1 MLEIFHVIMI
11 YLGIIGKTFSEAGLR
26 DVIVQ
31 SDVIAIRSVH
41 KTLSG
46 KMYIRTVR
54 LHKVVYE
61 AL

>member
-1 MLEIFHVIMI
+1 MIMI

-31 SDVIAIRSVH
+31 KDVIAIRSVH

-46 KMYIRTVR
+46 KMYIRKVR
-54 LHKVVYE
+54 FHKVVYE